1 MANKPPVGTGRALV
15 PSDRARSAIVR
26 RLNSQMGTLTTAVI
40 ASIEREHPWF
50 RELSAEE
57 RSWITL
63 VARAGV
69 DGFVQ
74 WFADDAAEDVDPRN
88 IFNAATKAL
97 TRKITLDQTVDLVRT
112 TIATIEE
119 LIQVVTPRGDRP
131 PLQTA
136 IVYYSREIAFAT
148 AAVYAKAAETRG
160 AWDERTETLV
170 IDSIM
175 RSDNPD
181 YILSRASTLGWPAES
196 PQTIVIGALPAKV
209 SAQAAVEG
217 TRSLAERLSLNALA
231 AVQGNRLVCLVAGD
245 SLAEAKSP
253 LDIVEKLD
261 PAFGAGHVV
270 VGPLVSGLENASQSA
285 KAAISG
291 MQAASAWKEGPRIV
305 SARDLLPERVLAGN
319 KQAHREL
326 VKDVYQPLLE
336 AGGDLLLTAV
346 SFLDHGCSVEATAR
360 TLYVHANTVRYRL
373 KRIWDVTGYS
383 PTDPRDAYILRLAIT
398 LGRLQAE

>member
-1 MANKPPVGTGRALV
+1 MATKAPVGTGRALV
-15 PSDRARSAIVR
+15 PSDRARSAIVK
-26 RLNSQMGTLTTAVI
+26 RLNSQMGTLTTAVTT
-40 ASIEREHPWF
+40 AIERDHPWF
-50 RELSAEE
+50 RGLSAEE

-63 VARAGV
+63 VARAGI

-74 WFADDAAEDVDPRN
+74 WFADDSAEDVDPRN
-88 IFNAATKAL
+88 IFNAAPKAL

-160 AWDERTETLV
+160 AWDERTETLI

-175 RSDNPD
+175 RSDNAD
-181 YILSRASTLGWPAES
+181 FILSRASTLGWPAES
-196 PQTIVIGALPAKV
+196 PTAIVIGAIPSKV
-209 SAQAAVEG
+209 SPPAAVEG
-217 TRSLAERLSLNALA
+217 IRSLAERLSLSALA
-231 AVQGNRLVCLVAGD
+231 AVQGNRLICLVAAD
-245 SLAEAKSP
+245 SLAEAKSS
-253 LDIVEKLD
+253 LEIIEKLD

-270 VGPLVSGLENASQSA
+270 VGPLVQGLENASQSA

-291 MQAASAWKEGPRIV
+291 IQAASAWKEGPRIV
-305 SARDLLPERVLAGN
+305 SARDLLPERVLDGN

-326 VKDVYQPLLE
+326 VQDVYQPLLE

-383 PTDPRDAYILRLAIT
+383 PTDPREAYILRLAIT
-398 LGRLQAE
+398 LGRLQT